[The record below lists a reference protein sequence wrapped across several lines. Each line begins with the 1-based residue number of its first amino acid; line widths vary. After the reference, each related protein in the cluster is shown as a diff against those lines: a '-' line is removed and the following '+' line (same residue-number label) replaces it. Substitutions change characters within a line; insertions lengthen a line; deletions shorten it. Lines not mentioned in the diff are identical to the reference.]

1 MLNNS
6 LRSTFCHYTFFL
18 IYVSSLVNR
27 EFFYFWIEHW
37 TSTIL
42 LLSIVYNAQKPS
54 MFYGSY
60 QKKKMLFSDN
70 LNLWGFWEWS
80 WSTATGDS
88 ELVPGP
94 TYRQEEVFQR
104 SLLFHLT
111 KEIAY
116 HWNNKLFWQKTHAMT
131 TLFSL
136 VIGNQLLNKIDYFSL
151 LKSLKKYAGCL
162 QILKYPV
169 QD

>member
-60 QKKKMLFSDN
+60 QKKKCCFLTT
-70 LNLWGFWEWS
+70 WIYEGFEN
-80 WSTATGDS
+80 GHGQLQ
-88 ELVPGP
+88 LV
-94 TYRQEEVFQR
+94 TV
-104 SLLFHLT
+104 SLSQVPH
-111 KEIAY
+111 
-116 HWNNKLFWQKTHAMT
+116 
-131 TLFSL
+131 
-136 VIGNQLLNKIDYFSL
+136 IDRKRYFSVL
-151 LKSLKKYAGCL
+151 YCFIWLKKLLIIGITSYSDRRHML
-162 QILKYPV
+162 WLPFFP
-169 QD
+169 